1 MTSTNLQ
8 NVVAIS
14 IKRSLNQFDHEDAVG
29 AAGLSVQAGVCNLPF
44 LLTWTT
50 QERLLN
56 MSQFTRLTFG
66 KNRPQ
71 HKWINSSAQRED

>member
-8 NVVAIS
+8 NIVAIS

-29 AAGLSVQAGVCNLPF
+29 ATGLSVQAGVCNLPF
-44 LLTWTT
+44 LLTWKT

-56 MSQFTRLTFG
+56 MSQLAHLTFD

-71 HKWINSSAQRED
+71 HNWIH